1 MLYNYEVT
9 GDNLHTLHES
19 MLAKAGECNIYD
31 SALVYH
37 HGCSDLYMMG
47 AGGVRNTLI
56 EAIVEMDGTVVVEI
70 WPDEMSLEEAEY
82 VNNLEILYFVK
93 GDWI

>member
-1 MLYNYEVT
+1 MT
-9 GDNLHTLHES
+9 QP
-19 MLAKAGECNIYD
+19 
-31 SALVYH
+31 
-37 HGCSDLYMMG
+37 
-47 AGGVRNTLI
+47 
-56 EAIVEMDGTVVVEI
+56 VVVEI